1 MISPKI
7 ELTSISSG
15 KSDDVESREVF
26 PGRDDSDEPLQEE
39 QPQDLK

>member
-1 MISPKI
+1 MSPNV

-15 KSDDVESREVF
+15 KSDDVELREVS
-26 PGRDDSDEPLQEE
+26 PRDPDSDEPLQEE